1 VTIPPG
7 VRGAGFRIAWLL
19 RVNRVLGPDRS
30 LSIMSNFAAA
40 FHGGGFSGGV
50 SDSTVSRWETG
61 AVRVPFAAVRRYEE
75 LLKLPPGQLV
85 TVADTI
91 NRYAAP
97 TLSTAPVLSRG
108 EHPAAVET
116 HVDAL
121 LERVLSNDPV
131 SGWDWDELT
140 AHLLGLPR
148 FFLQSR
154 TWTELSTRLLQETVV
169 ADGIAFLQRFEALTR
184 LLSHPASQRHMV
196 DACVR
201 LVQDED
207 NQAFVEATSVLDA
220 TSHPDAASFLVRQ
233 LANPVNERVRYGAL
247 LGSVRKVRYGHFND
261 EQLDGLARSA
271 LDVMRDPAPDMAA
284 GPLAAEL
291 LRQLP
296 DGRVAAELRRT
307 TDRMLLE
314 THGTVRLL
322 NQPTS
327 DVMIER
333 IVSGLAAGVG
343 NDAVFTD
350 EIVPVLVD
358 ELLFAP
364 VLDVRFNAGILLWAS
379 PYAKPMSTAVG
390 NELTRPAALQDPRL
404 ALCLLGAL
412 RIVGAA
418 AQRPL
423 VERLALASGLPPQV
437 SLAAVRTLGH
447 VGGVSSDEFWLRALE
462 RYGDWWRRHN
472 DAVSE
477 EALESLVYGLGIA
490 RNHALLRRV
499 RDDRTAPLPVRVAG
513 AWWLG
518 RPERLFDDRAAAA
531 H

>member
-1 VTIPPG
+1 
-7 VRGAGFRIAWLL
+7 L
-19 RVNRVLGPDRS
+19 RVNRVLGPDRA
-30 LSIMSNFAAA
+30 LAIMSNFAAA
-40 FHGGGFSGGV
+40 FHGGCFSGGV

-61 AVRVPFAAVRRYEE
+61 AVRVPLAAVRRYEE
-75 LLKLPPGQLV
+75 LLRLPPGQLV

-97 TLSTAPVLSRG
+97 TLTSSPVLGRG
-108 EHPAAVET
+108 EGGAVAES
-116 HVDAL
+116 HVDGL
-121 LERVLSNDPV
+121 LERVLSHDPV

-169 ADGIAFLQRFEALTR
+169 ADGIPFLQRFEALTR

-201 LVQDED
+201 LVQADD
-207 NQAFVEATSVLDA
+207 NQAFVEATSVLDS
-220 TSHPDAASFLVRQ
+220 TSHPDAATFIVRQ
-233 LANPVNERVRYGAL
+233 LANPRNDRVRYGAL
-247 LGSVRKVRYGHFND
+247 LGSVRKVRYGHFSD
-261 EQLDGLARSA
+261 DQLDGVARSA

-307 TDRMLLE
+307 TDRMLQE
-314 THGTVRLL
+314 THGVARLL
-322 NQPTS
+322 NRPTS
-327 DVMIER
+327 EVMIER
-333 IVSGLAAGVG
+333 IVGGLAAGVG

-350 EIVPVLVD
+350 DVVPVLVD

-364 VLDVRFNAGILLWAS
+364 VLDVRFNAGILLWGS
-379 PYAKPMSTAVG
+379 PYARPMSAALG
-390 NELTRPAALQDPRL
+390 SELTRPAALQDPRL
-404 ALCLLGAL
+404 AVCLLGAL
-412 RIVGAA
+412 RVLGAE

-437 SLAAVRTLGH
+437 SLAAAQTLSH
-447 VGGVSSDEFWLRALE
+447 VGGVSSDGFWLRALD
-462 RYGDWWRRHN
+462 RYGERWRRHN
-472 DAVSE
+472 DEASE
-477 EALESLVYGLGIA
+477 AALESLVYGLGIA
-490 RNHALLRRV
+490 RNHALLTRV

-518 RPERLFDDRAAAA
+518 RPERLFDDRGAPA